1 LYQRLTSACRY
12 SCVVA
17 VALVIALV
25 PTLTH
30 PQSATLSRR
39 QIDGSTRSSF
49 EASIARMQNELR
61 PRRREAFEAALA
73 AIWIGRTVGTGD
85 LDEDG
90 DVDSDDVRALV
101 ADAGDLLTDIQRGNL
116 LSAIEGREQKSAGG
130 YTVAA
135 FMKQLDGL
143 GDDEVIG
150 LAGRPSNQPFLGV
163 IADPRAGFSGPAH
176 SSSRVPL
183 ELCALFSGAAAHL
196 PDNTVP
202 IVRVPPRYPL
212 TALDRRQSGAVCL
225 EFTVARDGTPKDIV
239 VLGSTSTVFEQPAL
253 AAFSQ
258 WRFQP
263 RLLAGSPV
271 EPRRWLTQITFQL

>member
-1 LYQRLTSACRY
+1 MQVCRC

-17 VALVIALV
+17 VALVITFV
-25 PTLTH
+25 PTLTY
-30 PQSATLSRR
+30 PQSSESTGR

-61 PRRREAFEAALA
+61 PRRREDFEAALA

-85 LDEDG
+85 LDGDG
-90 DVDSDDVRALV
+90 DVDSDDIRALV
-101 ADAGDLLTDIQRGNL
+101 DDASDLLTDIQRGNL
-116 LSAIEGREQKSAGG
+116 LSAIEVREQKSVGV

-135 FMKQLDGL
+135 FMEQLDGL
-143 GDDEVIG
+143 GYDEVLG
-150 LAGRPSNQPFLGV
+150 LAGGPRNEPFLDV
-163 IADPRAGFSGPAH
+163 LADLRAGFSGPAH

-183 ELCALFSGAAAHL
+183 DLCALFSGAAAHL

-202 IVRVPPRYPL
+202 IVRVPARYPQA
-212 TALDRRQSGAVCL
+212 ALGRRQSGAVCL
-225 EFTVARDGTPKDIV
+225 EFTVAGDGTPKDIV

-263 RLLAGSPV
+263 RSLVGSSV
-271 EPRRWLTQITFQL
+271 EPRRWLTQVTFQL